1 MTPIASEPQLSSKSA
16 VLKNPCVPYSRKS
29 DRTKLFAE
37 LAEREAHRN
46 LQKKKKSLQYQKKR
60 EKSYLGQQDP
70 DIIWWQQE
78 GAYLRPSCMAGS
90 LNQAPVSQALNAGAH
105 RGEKHGSA
113 HLA

>member
-16 VLKNPCVPYSRKS
+16 VLKNPCVPHSRKS
-29 DRTKLFAE
+29 DRTKLFAG
-37 LAEREAHRN
+37 LAGREAHRN
-46 LQKKKKSLQYQKKR
+46 LQKKKKSLQYQKKG
-60 EKSYLGQQDP
+60 EKSYLRQQDP